1 MASQVQWQCCSVCF
15 SPPPPSSAWAL
26 VAAIMWLFVAA
37 AGEHVHSSSASFPI
51 RQLGDYFLASG
62 VMCRCFPPLV
72 ITFLHEPS
80 AVHLALCLDY
90 HFTGIIF
97 MAMAQF
103 VGFIAAATRAKPL
116 ATSTT
121 STSESLSQPAERQL
135 SITEQW
141 KGPRQR
147 GKKVP
152 HKDPFVELVS
162 SLIIKS
168 TARFLVACWPIVAV
182 VAVKVINSQL
192 CLSWVAAFLVFY
204 AASFSLALILA
215 TSSRNQ
221 AKKDL
226 LLLFLFPFSSTGTLL
241 PQCDYFTVFC

>member
-1 MASQVQWQCCSVCF
+1 MASQVQWQCLSVCF

-26 VAAIMWLFVAA
+26 CAAIMWLFVAA
-37 AGEHVHSSSASFPI
+37 AGEHVHSSPVHHSSFSI
-51 RQLGDYFLASG
+51 RQLGDYFLDSG

-147 GKKVP
+147 GEKVP

-162 SLIIKS
+162 SSIIKS
-168 TARFLVACWPIVAV
+168 TARCFIVCWPIVAV

-192 CLSWVAAFLVFY
+192 CLSFFVASFQPQCSFL
-204 AASFSLALILA
+204 AASLTCSLL
-215 TSSRNQ
+215 
-221 AKKDL
+221 
-226 LLLFLFPFSSTGTLL
+226 
-241 PQCDYFTVFC
+241 